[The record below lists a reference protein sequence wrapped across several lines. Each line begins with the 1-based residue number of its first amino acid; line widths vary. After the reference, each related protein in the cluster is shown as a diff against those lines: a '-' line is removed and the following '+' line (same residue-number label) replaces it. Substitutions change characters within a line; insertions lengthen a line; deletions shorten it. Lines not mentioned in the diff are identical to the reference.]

1 MHRAGPLF
9 TDLYELTM
17 AACYHSLEMFSK
29 ATFSLFIRAYPPK
42 RNYFVAAGL
51 EDALREL
58 ESYRFNPEELDFL
71 ASTCRFPDNFLSY
84 LEQFRFSGTIY
95 ALPEGSIFFANEP
108 ILEVSAPIVESQILE
123 TFLLNTIG
131 FQTLI
136 ASKAARCIYAAKD
149 RPLVDFS
156 LRRVQ
161 GLDAGQKVARS
172 TYIAGFEGTSNV
184 LAGKIYG
191 IPISGTMAHSFV
203 MAFDAELEA
212 FMSFSNLF
220 PKNTVLLID
229 TYDTVKGARLAA
241 LVADKM
247 EEQGDVLNGVR
258 LDSGDYVKLSNQ
270 VRRILDEA
278 GHLNVKI
285 IATGGFDETKITD
298 LLARGAAI
306 DAFGVG
312 TKVGVSSDAPYLD
325 IVYKMVHYDGRDV
338 RKLSP
343 GKKTLAGEKQIFRK
357 KDEKGR
363 FKEDILGL
371 RGEAVGSAD
380 PLLEKVMEDG
390 KILRPHPPLIRI
402 REHFKKEFSTL
413 PEKYRS
419 LSHRNSYPVT
429 LSERLRTLQDQINK

>member
-58 ESYRFNPEELDFL
+58 ESYRFYPEELDFL
-71 ASTCRFPDNFLSY
+71 ASTRRFPDNFLSY
-84 LEQFRFSGTIY
+84 LEHFRFSGMIY
-95 ALPEGSIFFANEP
+95 ALPEGSIFFTNEP
-108 ILEVSAPIVESQILE
+108 ILEVSAPIIESQILE
-123 TFLLNTIG
+123 TYLLNTIG

-136 ASKAARCIYAAKD
+136 ASKAARCVYAAQN
-149 RPLVDFS
+149 RPLIDFS

-203 MAFDAELEA
+203 MAFDSELEA
-212 FMSFSNLF
+212 FMAFSNLF

-229 TYDTVKGARLAA
+229 TYDTVKGAHLAV
-241 LVADKM
+241 LVAKKM
-247 EEQGDVLNGVR
+247 EAQGEALNGVR

-278 GHLNVKI
+278 GHPNVKI

-312 TKVGVSSDAPYLD
+312 TKMGVSSDAPYLD
-325 IVYKMVHYDGRDV
+325 IVYKMVHYNGRDV

-363 FKEDILGL
+363 FKEDVLGL
-371 RGEAVGSAD
+371 RGETVGDAD

-390 KILRPHPPLIRI
+390 KILCPHPSLIRI
-402 REHFKKEFSTL
+402 REHFKKDFSGL

-419 LSHRNSYPVT
+419 LSRRNFYPVT
-429 LSERLRTLQDQINK
+429 LSARFRALQDPINK